1 MNISPYVIPGL
12 KYKINTSKNI
22 VFRKGKVTPEE
33 ILNIVAKNCGVTA
46 EQIISKTRIGEVVEA
61 RHILCGIMRNN
72 FKYGLKSIGDFVGK
86 RDHTTAIN
94 SIRTFK
100 NRCELEDGYM
110 DIVNRIVFELDEK
123 IY

>member
-1 MNISPYVIPGL
+1 MNISPYVFPGL
-12 KYKINTSKNI
+12 KYKEFMSKN
-22 VFRKGKVTPEE
+22 VKFRKGKITPEE
-33 ILNIVAKNCGVTA
+33 ILSIVAKNCGVTS

-72 FKYGLKSIGDFVGK
+72 FNYGLKSIGDFVGK

-100 NRCELEDGYM
+100 NRCELEEGYK
-110 DIVNRIVFELDEK
+110 DVVDRIVFDIEERM
-123 IY
+123 Y